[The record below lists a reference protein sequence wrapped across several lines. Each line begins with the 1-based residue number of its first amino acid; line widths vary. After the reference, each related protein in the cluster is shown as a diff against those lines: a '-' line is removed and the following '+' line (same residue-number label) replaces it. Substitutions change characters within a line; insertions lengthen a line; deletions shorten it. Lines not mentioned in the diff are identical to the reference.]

1 LRRSSEDHSWDD
13 TDAKPIS
20 SQDDN
25 PASLRLLEKEADG
38 EEHKDHVKPNLSL
51 CYKMM
56 IELVADLLDEPEITI
71 VPDRSLYKVPFAA
84 VPVERGKYLSETHMI
99 RIVPSLTTLKL
110 IQDNL
115 ADYHSQTGAPI
126 VVDTD
131 VSLVPCKGD
140 EKKDMSSYIA
150 LCRK

>member
-1 LRRSSEDHSWDD
+1 
-13 TDAKPIS
+13 
-20 SQDDN
+20 
-25 PASLRLLEKEADG
+25 
-38 EEHKDHVKPNLSL
+38 
-51 CYKMM
+51 M